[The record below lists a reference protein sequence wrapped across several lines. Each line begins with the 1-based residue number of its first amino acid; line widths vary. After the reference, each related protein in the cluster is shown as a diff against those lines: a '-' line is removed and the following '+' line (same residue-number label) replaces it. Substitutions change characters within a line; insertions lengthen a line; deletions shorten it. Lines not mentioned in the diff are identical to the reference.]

1 MQHEG
6 SQEGQPKKPVNTN
19 PDSLEYMQK
28 QIEAENKYCVPLP
41 ENIEEGDKMPDA
53 FVKLLN
59 KKINPENIILFSA
72 ETGLLRHFLADQK
85 GDFALQIYQGDSY
98 LLHIIS
104 HKNLG
109 GAYILEIKKPAKAK
123 DELETGPFRKMDYIP
138 PEPRDEEIAVREMQ
152 AEIAD
157 ERALGVEV
165 PKDIQEGDVLPFF
178 AETCKATYPK
188 DIILWS
194 LATGL
199 LRYSGEED
207 EVWSPA
213 ISYTYSNINNPD
225 VKIIVKL
232 PKKETSAKLLFKK
245 KISPATI
252 DKISTLADI
261 ENKENK
267 SAEKKEQ
274 QLVTLLNKLNAI
286 IQSLEKIIKA
296 GIGDKP
302 MEIYQAELNDTKTAV
317 ERALF
322 IVNEEIDKNKK

>member
-1 MQHEG
+1 M
-6 SQEGQPKKPVNTN
+6 
-19 PDSLEYMQK
+19 
-28 QIEAENKYCVPLP
+28 
-41 ENIEEGDKMPDA
+41 
-53 FVKLLN
+53 
-59 KKINPENIILFSA
+59 
-72 ETGLLRHFLADQK
+72 
-85 GDFALQIYQGDSY
+85 
-98 LLHIIS
+98 
-104 HKNLG
+104 
-109 GAYILEIKKPAKAK
+109 
-123 DELETGPFRKMDYIP
+123 
-138 PEPRDEEIAVREMQ
+138 
-152 AEIAD
+152 
-157 ERALGVEV
+157 
-165 PKDIQEGDVLPFF
+165 
-178 AETCKATYPK
+178 
-188 DIILWS
+188 
-194 LATGL
+194 
-199 LRYSGEED
+199 
-207 EVWSPA
+207 
-213 ISYTYSNINNPD
+213 
-225 VKIIVKL
+225 KL